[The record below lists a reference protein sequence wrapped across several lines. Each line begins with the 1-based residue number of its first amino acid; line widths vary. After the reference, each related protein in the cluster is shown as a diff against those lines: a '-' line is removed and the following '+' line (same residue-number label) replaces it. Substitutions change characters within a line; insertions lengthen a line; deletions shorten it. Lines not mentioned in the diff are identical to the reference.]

1 MLNEICLRILEET
14 HFASWKNY
22 ISNLLTAKECH
33 PSKWTTCLLKGVNS
47 MLPCKSSTFTNM
59 GRCPFWATTMTF
71 VEAPQR
77 DFQFIIP
84 VGGISTSALFWGWTE
99 HKNLEGPI
107 HTWARMLPLLVTVCN
122 SHHQNDN
129 ILRLRNFFETFIC
142 HCCWVGE

>member
-1 MLNEICLRILEET
+1 MLNEICLRILAES
-14 HFASWKNY
+14 HFASWTKY
-22 ISNLLTAKECH
+22 PIFSLPKGWG
-33 PSKWTTCLLKGVNS
+33 PSKWTTCLLKGVNF
-47 MLPCKSSTFTNM
+47 MLPCRSSTFTNM
-59 GRCPFWATTMTF
+59 GRCPFRATTMTF

-129 ILRLRNFFETFIC
+129 ILRLRKLLLTFIC